1 VLQCNSDYITCCIRH
16 SNYEQ
21 CIHTIRVVAFE
32 LDCSCT
38 VLLQGV
44 VLECSNSVQ
53 HSTLKVNCS
62 GTCKTLDLMID
73 SGRRAWVRQISTHCV
88 IVCVPILCC
97 RPHLLDSRVSGLCAL
112 CCHSPLCY
120 ETSPRLLYSNDVCW
134 FAICVVDV
142 SCCPIADSSFHNY
155 YLLLGTRYQKTEAS
169 DCNSQ
174 HSGDGTQY
182 QQ

>member
-1 VLQCNSDYITCCIRH
+1 MVLFVAVTLGCVCIYNRWHHKEHNHQSSRNKQFKLRSVVLQCNSDYITCCIRH

-120 ETSPRLLYSNDVCW
+120 ETSPRLLYSNDVC
-134 FAICVVDV
+134 
-142 SCCPIADSSFHNY
+142 
-155 YLLLGTRYQKTEAS
+155 
-169 DCNSQ
+169 
-174 HSGDGTQY
+174 
-182 QQ
+182 